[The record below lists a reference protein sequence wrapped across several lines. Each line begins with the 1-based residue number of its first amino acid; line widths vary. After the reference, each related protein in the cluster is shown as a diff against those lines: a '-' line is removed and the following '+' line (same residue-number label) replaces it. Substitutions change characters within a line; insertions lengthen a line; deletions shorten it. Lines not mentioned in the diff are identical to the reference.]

1 MTTAEF
7 DAVFKKAL
15 IESVL
20 DGHAEMI
27 ADAEKQIVV
36 FSRNYLGQKA
46 RMLRNPA
53 GFFKKRKQL
62 AFMKVLLVAA
72 LFLTAIA
79 AGASLLP

>member
-20 DGHAEMI
+20 TEHAEMI
-27 ADAEKQIVV
+27 ADAEKRIVV
-36 FSRNYLGQKA
+36 FSRNYLDKKA

-53 GFFKKRKQL
+53 GFLKKRKQL
-62 AFMKVLLVAA
+62 TLEKVLLVAA
-72 LFLTAIA
+72 LFLMAIA